1 MRPGGAATGRTKRES
16 DVELLESVRT
26 FIGSERANL
35 IGGDWTTG
43 RDGHFD
49 VENPAT
55 GEILTTVPQAGAAD
69 VDDAVAA
76 ARDALAGWR
85 AMAPTARA
93 QLMWRLGDL
102 IETHADEFAQLDVLD
117 NGKTYG
123 DAMAVDL
130 PLTIEIFRYYAGWVT
145 KIEGRQLPVSL
156 PDFHTYTRREPM
168 GVVGA
173 IVPWN
178 FPLLMCGY
186 KLGPALAAGNTVV
199 LKPAEQTPL
208 SALRLGELIMEAGF
222 PPGVVNI
229 LTGDGPGTG
238 APLAAHDGVDKVSFT
253 GDFETGRKILD
264 ASKGNLKR
272 VTLELGGKSPN
283 IVFADA
289 DIDAAVEGAFGA
301 VFFNQGQCCIAGA
314 RLFAHTDIADELTA
328 RLVEKAGSIH
338 LGNGLD
344 DGTDM
349 GPLVSQTQLDRV
361 LGHVE
366 TARSQGATVLVGGER
381 GDGALS
387 SGHFIRPTVLTDVD
401 PTMAVMQDE
410 VFGPV
415 VAVSTFDDESA
426 VVATANDIR
435 FGLAAGIWTTDVRR
449 AHRVAAALSAGTVWV
464 NTYGMFDVAAPYGGF
479 KMSGYGRELGEESLD
494 AYLQSKTVWVNLAE

>member
-1 MRPGGAATGRTKRES
+1 MGVAKKGDNVRILDQVTEFIAADQRSLVGGEWIAGSGGR
-16 DVELLESVRT
+16 
-26 FIGSERANL
+26 I
-35 IGGDWTTG
+35 
-43 RDGHFD
+43 D

-55 GEILTTVPQAGAAD
+55 GEMLTSVPNLTASD

-76 ARDALAGWR
+76 ARAALPGWR
-85 AMAPTARA
+85 SLAPTTRA
-93 QLMWRLGDL
+93 QMMWRLGDL
-102 IETHADEFAQLDVLD
+102 IAAHAAEFAQIDALD
-117 NGKTYG
+117 NGKTVG
-123 DAMAVDL
+123 DAMAVDV

-145 KIEGRQLPVSL
+145 KIEGRELPVSI
-156 PDFHTYTRREPM
+156 PNFHTYTRREPM

-178 FPLLMCGY
+178 FPLLMCAY

-208 SALRLGELIMEAGF
+208 SALRLGELIVEAGF

-229 LTGDGPGTG
+229 ITGDGETTG
-238 APLAAHDGVDKVSFT
+238 APLAAHRGVDKVSFT
-253 GDFETGRKILD
+253 GDYQTGRKILD
-264 ASKGNLKR
+264 ASCGNLKR

-289 DIDAAVEGAFGA
+289 ALDAAVEGAFGA

-314 RLFAHTDIADELTA
+314 RLFAHESIADELTD
-328 RLVEKAGSIH
+328 RLVAKAREIK

-344 DGTDM
+344 EDTDM
-349 GPLVSQTQLDRV
+349 GPLVSSVQLERVVAHIDR
-361 LGHVE
+361 
-366 TARSQGATVLVGGER
+366 ARADGATVLTGGDR
-381 GDGALS
+381 VDGDLAR
-387 SGHFIRPTVLTDVD
+387 GHFVRPTVLTDVD
-401 PTMAVMQDE
+401 ESMAIMQDE

-415 VAVSTFDDESA
+415 IAVSRFSDEEE
-426 VVATANDIR
+426 VIKRANDVR

-449 AHRVAAALSAGTVWV
+449 THRVAASLQAGTVWV
-464 NTYGMFDVAAPYGGF
+464 NTYGMFDVAAPYGGY

-494 AYLQSKTVWVNLAE
+494 SYLQSKTVWVNLA

>member
-1 MRPGGAATGRTKRES
+1 
-16 DVELLESVRT
+16 VELLDSVRT
-26 FIGSERANL
+26 FIGSERTNL
-35 IGGDWTTG
+35 VGGDWTRG
-43 RDGHFD
+43 RGGRID

-55 GEILTTVPQAGAAD
+55 GETLTAVPQASADD

-76 ARDALAGWR
+76 ARAASDGWQ

-93 QLMWRLGDL
+93 RLLWRLGDL
-102 IETHADEFAQLDVLD
+102 IEHHAAELAQLDVVD
-117 NGKTYG
+117 NGKTFG
-123 DAMAVDL
+123 DAMAVDV

-145 KIEGRQLPVSL
+145 KIEGRELPVSL
-156 PDFHTYTRREPM
+156 PDFHVYTRREPM

-208 SALRLGELIMEAGF
+208 SALRLAELIVEAGF
-222 PPGVVNI
+222 PPGVVNVI
-229 LTGDGPGTG
+229 TGDGPTTG
-238 APLAAHDGVDKVSFT
+238 APLAAHPDVDKVSFT
-253 GDFETGRKILD
+253 GDYETGRKILD
-264 ASKGNLKR
+264 ASRGNLKR

-289 DIDAAVEGAFGA
+289 DLDAAVDGAFGA

-314 RLFAHTDIADELTA
+314 RLFAHAAIADELTQ
-328 RLVEKAGSIH
+328 RLVDKARAIR
-338 LGNGLD
+338 LGDGLA
-344 DGTDM
+344 DGVDM
-349 GPLVSQTQLDRV
+349 GPLVSATQRDRV

-366 TARSQGATVLVGGER
+366 TARAEGATVLVGGHR
-381 GDGALS
+381 ADGDLAA
-387 SGHFIRPTVLTDVD
+387 GHFVQPTVLADVD
-401 PTMAVMQDE
+401 PSMTVMQDE

-415 VAVSTFDDESA
+415 LAVSTFDDTDA
-426 VVATANDIR
+426 VVATANDVR
-435 FGLAAGIWTTDVRR
+435 FGLAAGVWTTDVRR
-449 AHRVAAALSAGTVWV
+449 AHRVAARLKAGTVWV

-494 AYLQSKTVWVNLAE
+494 AYLQSKTVWVNLAD